1 MYINKRIIVFPGC
14 SWLSQWLCSSL
25 LPVWHTSQKC
35 FWHTG
40 NWTHIISTIQPNKL
54 SVILS
59 FMTHLTLH
67 DYTEEDFKNLF
78 PFQQDVIIGSYQK
91 IYFLQWSWQ
100 VSSWHHF
107 FQSIYKNILSTWQTI
122 FYAYFHFK
130 RKLNGNILCPWDL
143 N

>member
-1 MYINKRIIVFPGC
+1 MKSLIKVLYINKRIIVFPGC

-78 PFQQDVIIGSYQK
+78 PFQQDVIIGSFQK
-91 IYFLQWSWQ
+91 ILFFSIEADKWAHDITFSKAFIKIFCQLGKQSFMPIFISN
-100 VSSWHHF
+100 VS
-107 FQSIYKNILSTWQTI
+107 
-122 FYAYFHFK
+122 
-130 RKLNGNILCPWDL
+130 
-143 N
+143 